1 MATAKEWVRQTLDK
15 SQASPMTTDDVLKSL
30 ERFIGQGDRALKK
43 ARAVLD
49 YIDGELIER
58 RGGLV
63 MRELWHAVAD
73 YIEKV
78 QEARA
83 AA

>member
-1 MATAKEWVRQTLDK
+1 MATANEWVRQTIEK
-15 SQASPMTTDDVLKSL
+15 SHESPMATDQVLKSL
-30 ERFIGQGDRALKK
+30 ERFIGPGDRSLEK
-43 ARAVLD
+43 ARAVLE

-58 RGGLV
+58 RGG
-63 MRELWHAVAD
+63 MAMSELWHLVAD
-73 YIEKV
+73 YVEKV